1 MEWTIRKQD
10 HRRVGELASALGC
23 SPVLAWVLMNRGIET
38 PEAAA
43 AFLNPS
49 LEQLRPPELMAD
61 AAAAVERIIRAFD
74 SGETVGVY
82 GDYDVDG
89 ITGTA
94 LLYKFLSSLGIK
106 TIPHLPDR
114 INDGY
119 GMKPKGIETLKA
131 GGASLVISVDCGI
144 SDFAA
149 IDRANQLGIDVIV
162 VDHHQLAERLPSA
175 CAVVNPQRPDCAF
188 HGQPLSGVGAAFY
201 LLVALRARLRELGR
215 IEDKNHNLLA
225 YLDLVALGTVADVVP
240 LVGLNRVL
248 VRFGLEQINRG
259 SRPGIAQL
267 RRVSGLKAPV
277 LDAEHLSFQ
286 LAPRIN
292 AAGRVGEVQKSLELL
307 IVDNE
312 RQAGIVAEE
321 LERYNATRRHTE
333 EQTAQEALRQLES
346 RPELLDRNAIVVSGQ
361 GWHIGVIGIVASR
374 LVEIFN
380 RPAAV
385 IGVHGGI
392 GKGSLRSVP
401 GVNIFSAIHRCEDL
415 LEAYGGHPMAA
426 GVTVKESNLPA
437 FVEALDR
444 AVAEVRDDSVGPP
457 ALEVDAEWPL
467 ARCDLALVD
476 ELARL
481 KPYGAQNPE
490 PCFCA
495 RGVKVLWARETRGNS
510 FQIGLGEGTAQI
522 KGFAFR
528 LGAPPEPGSLI
539 DVVYTPVRDDYNG
552 QASWRAKVRD
562 LKPL

>member
-1 MEWTIRKQD
+1 MKWNVRKQD
-10 HRRVGELASALGC
+10 HRRVAELASALGC
-23 SPVLAWVLMNRGIET
+23 SPVLAWVLMNRGIESPDT
-38 PEAAA
+38 AT
-43 AFLNPS
+43 AFLHPS
-49 LEQLRPPELMAD
+49 LEQLRPPEPMAD
-61 AAAAVERIIRAFD
+61 TAPAVERIIRALD

-89 ITGTA
+89 ITGA
-94 LLYKFLSSLGIK
+94 VLLCRFLKSIGLNCIW
-106 TIPHLPDR
+106 HLPHR
-114 INDGY
+114 QKDGY
-119 GMKPKGIETLKA
+119 GMKPGGIDDLKSRGATLILA
-131 GGASLVISVDCGI
+131 VDCGI

-149 IDRANQLGIDVIV
+149 IDRAREFETDVIV
-162 VDHHQLAERLPSA
+162 IDHHQVADRLPAA
-175 CAVVNPQRPDCAF
+175 CAVINPQRTDCPF

-215 IEDKNHNLLA
+215 IEDKRHNLVA

-248 VRFGLEQINRG
+248 VHFGLEQINRG
-259 SRPGIAQL
+259 ARPGIAQL
-267 RRVSGLKAPV
+267 RRVSGLKVPA
-277 LDAEHLSFQ
+277 LDAENLSFQ

-292 AAGRVGEVQKSLELL
+292 AAGRIDSGEVSMRLL
-307 IVDNE
+307 LTDDE
-312 RQAGIVAEE
+312 REAGILAEE
-321 LERYNATRRHTE
+321 LERMNQTRRQVE
-333 EQTAQEALRQLES
+333 ERISQEALRRLET
-346 RPELLDRNAIVVSGQ
+346 RPELLDRNAIVVSGL

-374 LVEIFN
+374 LVEVFN
-380 RPAAV
+380 RPVAV
-385 IGVHGGI
+385 VGVHNGV

-401 GVNIFSAIHRCEDL
+401 GVNIFSAIQRCEGL

-426 GVTVKESNLPA
+426 GVTMKEENLPSFA
-437 FVEALDR
+437 DALDR
-444 AVAEVRDDSVGPP
+444 AVVEVRDDSVGPP

-510 FQIGLGEGTAQI
+510 FQIGLGEGAAQI

-552 QASWRAKVRD
+552 QAAWRAKVRD
-562 LKPL
+562 LKPT